1 MGRNSKVRK
10 AGRHIKRAVKSSP
23 GHQIA
28 QKITGRRG
36 KSQVRNQAVKTAQQ
50 SANQQGQGQKQ
61 PPQAFGGGG
70 KGKVNPTPKP
80 SPKKPNR
87 GIISPAESVGPVGST
102 SGGEKHWGNSNPGQE
117 LKKNKSSQK
126 PVPGRGRG
134 KGNRPIAPN
143 ENRRGGGGY
152 RNKAFGMGRQQ
163 RGYGMGGEQQR
174 INEMMNFSP
183 GPPGPRGFGMGAAEA
198 AAQKGWGSQMGER
211 SFGRPNPYASKGRGQ
226 DAQGNQGTFDMQGNF
241 TQSGGGRPQGR
252 PAFIGANPYAGGAFG
267 QPRGG
272 GGRPQAPSSSFNPQS
287 GRMEYTQTPN
297 NFSRSSQRPT
307 RGGFAGRRA
316 AAFPNMMT
324 YMSDVRMKEKIQRM
338 GTSPSGIPIYEF
350 NYIGDNNRYSGVMA
364 QDLIEM
370 NIDAVSMDDSGF
382 YTVNYNNID
391 VDMHLIN

>member
-1 MGRNSKVRK
+1 
-10 AGRHIKRAVKSSP
+10 
-23 GHQIA
+23 
-28 QKITGRRG
+28 
-36 KSQVRNQAVKTAQQ
+36 
-50 SANQQGQGQKQ
+50 
-61 PPQAFGGGG
+61 
-70 KGKVNPTPKP
+70 
-80 SPKKPNR
+80 
-87 GIISPAESVGPVGST
+87 
-102 SGGEKHWGNSNPGQE
+102 
-117 LKKNKSSQK
+117 
-126 PVPGRGRG
+126 
-134 KGNRPIAPN
+134 
-143 ENRRGGGGY
+143 
-152 RNKAFGMGRQQ
+152 
-163 RGYGMGGEQQR
+163 
-174 INEMMNFSP
+174 
-183 GPPGPRGFGMGAAEA
+183 MGAAEA

-241 TQSGGGRPQGR
+241 TQSGGGGR
-252 PAFIGANPYAGGAFG
+252 GNPMFGGGRGWA
-267 QPRGG
+267 PNHRGG

-370 NIDAVSMDDSGF
+370 NIDAVSIDDSGF
-382 YTVNYNNID
+382 YKVNYNNID
-391 VDMHLIN
+391 VDMHLINN